1 MYFFSFKFLPLILLF
16 QRLCFFFFLLF
27 FLDFFCLFCFHL
39 IFFSILILT
48 VVKQQQKKRKKKKK
62 MHFRACML
70 VRSLSYRSRK
80 RRLAIRKAVRNRC
93 RAINQEHADTVTAPG
108 LALGAREAGG
118 REGEESPPA
127 AFLLCG
133 RKRPLAVAGT

>member
-1 MYFFSFKFLPLILLF
+1 M
-16 QRLCFFFFLLF
+16 
-27 FLDFFCLFCFHL
+27 FCFHL
-39 IFFSILILT
+39 IFFFYFNFNCGKT
-48 VVKQQQKKRKKKKK
+48 TTKKRKKKK

>member
-1 MYFFSFKFLPLILLF
+1 MLFFF
-16 QRLCFFFFLLF
+16 CFFFWI
-27 FLDFFCLFCFHL
+27 FFCLFCFHL
-39 IFFSILILT
+39 IFFFYFNFNCGKT
-48 VVKQQQKKRKKKKK
+48 TTKKRKKKK

-108 LALGAREAGG
+108 LALGAQEAGG

>member
-27 FLDFFCLFCFHL
+27 FWIFFCLFCFHL
-39 IFFSILILT
+39 IFFFYFNFNCGKT
-48 VVKQQQKKRKKKKK
+48 TTKKRKKKK

-108 LALGAREAGG
+108 LALGAQEAGG

>member
-16 QRLCFFFFLLF
+16 QRLCFFFLLFF

-39 IFFSILILT
+39 IFFFYFNCGKT
-48 VVKQQQKKRKKKKK
+48 TTKKRKKKKK

>member
-1 MYFFSFKFLPLILLF
+1 M
-16 QRLCFFFFLLF
+16 
-27 FLDFFCLFCFHL
+27 
-39 IFFSILILT
+39 
-48 VVKQQQKKRKKKKK
+48 VKQQQKKEKKKKK

-118 REGEESPPA
+118 HEGEESPPA

>member
-39 IFFSILILT
+39 IFFFYFNFNCGKT
-48 VVKQQQKKRKKKKK
+48 TTKKRKKKK

>member
-39 IFFSILILT
+39 IFFFYFNFNCGKT
-48 VVKQQQKKRKKKKK
+48 TTKKRKKKK

-108 LALGAREAGG
+108 LALGAQEAGG

>member
-1 MYFFSFKFLPLILLF
+1 M
-16 QRLCFFFFLLF
+16 
-27 FLDFFCLFCFHL
+27 FCFHL
-39 IFFSILILT
+39 IFFFYFNFNCGKT
-48 VVKQQQKKRKKKKK
+48 TTKKRKKKK

-108 LALGAREAGG
+108 LALGAQEAGG

>member
-1 MYFFSFKFLPLILLF
+1 ML
-16 QRLCFFFFLLF
+16 FFFLLF

-39 IFFSILILT
+39 IFFFYFNFNCGKT
-48 VVKQQQKKRKKKKK
+48 TTKKRKKKK

-108 LALGAREAGG
+108 LALGAQEAGG

>member
-16 QRLCFFFFLLF
+16 QRLCFFFFCF
-27 FLDFFCLFCFHL
+27 FFWIFFCLFCFHL
-39 IFFSILILT
+39 IFFFYFNFNCCKT
-48 VVKQQQKKRKKKKK
+48 TTKKRKKKK

-108 LALGAREAGG
+108 LALGAQEAGG